1 MISHNNYYSCLFVI
15 TDNSDY
21 QQVIE
26 IINKQGT
33 TVGGTDVQWWG
44 KEWVHGYMWMA
55 CNKSRIAIRVSNL
68 CRPHVNAKCLNDVRK
83 SDNQARPGHGA
94 SGYVSS
100 VVCAMSFRH
109 FMFTWSLHKLD
120 TLMANLL
127 LPVNC
132 LLKNKSRMYM
142 YFRRT
147 LPLPLSPISQKLR
160 VDNV

>member
-26 IINKQGT
+26 IINKQCT

-83 SDNQARPGHGA
+83 SDNQARPWRQWICIFSCMCNVIQTFHVYMEPA
-94 SGYVSS
+94 QVGYS
-100 VVCAMSFRH
+100 
-109 FMFTWSLHKLD
+109 
-120 TLMANLL
+120 
-127 LPVNC
+127 
-132 LLKNKSRMYM
+132 YG
-142 YFRRT
+142 
-147 LPLPLSPISQKLR
+147 
-160 VDNV
+160 